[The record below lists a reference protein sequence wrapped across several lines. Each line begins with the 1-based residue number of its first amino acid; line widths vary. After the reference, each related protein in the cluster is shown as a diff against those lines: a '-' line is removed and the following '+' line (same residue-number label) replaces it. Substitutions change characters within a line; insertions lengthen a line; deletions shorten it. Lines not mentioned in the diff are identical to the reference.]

1 MKKFLEN
8 LAIYEKAGV
17 VPLVMGPSGWGKS
30 DGVRQYAR
38 QTGRPCLEFYA
49 SMIGAEDIGGFP
61 FVVNGVL
68 HRANDYALE
77 QALNKPVVL
86 FLDEINQARPD
97 VINAMFPIL
106 RERKVNGRDLD
117 PKTFIVCAGNEID
130 DNPYLTE
137 LPPAF
142 VNRSEKCPPPQSW
155 SDCED
160 YLSAK
165 FNMPKDK
172 IKRIRKISAVSN
184 PARLE
189 RIVRLLNNGA
199 TREILTHILNEM
211 VASQLLK
218 ESVEGVSSIYS
229 KIIEAKIYASSPIIA
244 EDGVTTYPT
253 KEMVMQKFGLTEDQ
267 MRLVPLGNPNGRRV

>member
-106 RERKVNGRDLD
+106 RECKVNGRDLD
-117 PKTFIVCAGNEID
+117 PATFIVCAGNEID

-172 IKRIRKISAVSN
+172 IKRIRKVSAVSN

-199 TREILTHILNEM
+199 TRDILTHILNEM

-267 MRLVPLGNPNGRRV
+267 MRLVPLGNPNSRRV